1 MSRTS
6 THTSPETKAAR
17 PAWQSWS
24 SPLALGM
31 CSSLLLWLALPPV
44 DLWPLGWVAPIPW
57 LLLIRRKN
65 LQTVQA
71 EAVRSTKNK
80 PLPNTPAQD
89 QPGRFRRLVRWP
101 IRVVWRLKPAF
112 DFSRPYVAIWWAGFA
127 FWLGAVHWLRYPH
140 PLTHFGW
147 LALAFYLA
155 FYLPA
160 FIAISRVAV
169 HRLQVPLTLAA
180 PIVWTG
186 LELARAYLLT
196 GFLMGALA
204 HTQCR
209 WIELIQISDIGG
221 AYAVS
226 LLIMFVASC
235 LARILAC
242 DEQRMAIWPI
252 LPLSLSL
259 LGTLIYGYQRTAD
272 PPRRAGPSVALI
284 QGAIAPDWKMDPDR
298 NKIIH
303 RHYFELT
310 DKALKEKSTD
320 RPIDLIVWPETMYR
334 NPLLIIAPDFAESE
348 ERRTFI
354 EERNAPVTLDLAA
367 IAERLQSPLL
377 FGIDAFEFTDRTYV
391 LHNSAVFVSRQ
402 GELLGRYDKMHRVMF
417 GEYIPFA
424 DSIPFLYQLT
434 PLTGGISPGLK
445 PLSVEVNGVKYSPNI
460 CYETVIP
467 HVIRRQVLA
476 AQAEGKEPD
485 VLINLTNDAWFRGS
499 SELDMHLACGVFRA
513 IECRKPLL
521 IAANEGISAS
531 IDSDGRIVHQL
542 PKRSPGYL
550 LLTDIQ
556 LDDRHS
562 LYLRFGDW
570 VAGICLAMTVIAAL
584 IGIIQTMRRPKS

>member
-6 THTSPETKAAR
+6 THNLPETNAAK

-31 CSSLLLWLALPPV
+31 LGSLLLWLALPPV
-44 DLWPLGWVAPIPW
+44 DFGPLGWIAPIPW
-57 LLLIRRKN
+57 LMLVRRKN
-65 LQTVQA
+65 LRGFQA
-71 EAVRSTKNK
+71 ESAQAAKSND
-80 PLPNTPAQD
+80 PSNTRAND
-89 QPGRFRRLVRWP
+89 QAGFFRRMFRRMVR
-101 IRVVWRLKPAF
+101 RLQPAF
-112 DFSRPYVAIWWAGFA
+112 DVSRPYVAIWWAGFA
-127 FWLGAVHWLRYPH
+127 FWLGALHWLRYPH

-155 FYLPA
+155 FYVPA

-169 HRLQVPLTLAA
+169 YRLHVPLLLAA

-186 LELARAYLLT
+186 LELARAHLLT

-204 HTQCR
+204 HTQYR

-226 LLIMFVASC
+226 LVIMFVAAC
-235 LARILAC
+235 LTRILAC
-242 DEQRMAIWPI
+242 DEQRMTIWPI
-252 LPLSLSL
+252 LPLSLVL
-259 LGTLIYGYQRTAD
+259 LGTLIYGYQRTAN

-284 QGAIAPDWKMDPDR
+284 QGAIAPDWKMDPDLT
-298 NKIIH
+298 KKIH
-303 RHYFELT
+303 REYFDLSE
-310 DKALKEKSTD
+310 KAKEEKSTD

-334 NPLLIIAPDFAESE
+334 NPLLELAPGFAATEKQRS
-348 ERRTFI
+348 FI
-354 EERNAPVTLDLAA
+354 DERNSAVELDLAA
-367 IAERLQSPLL
+367 IAARLQAPLL
-377 FGIDAFEFTDRTYV
+377 FGIDAYEFSDQNIA
-391 LHNSAVFVSRQ
+391 LHNSAIFVKRD
-402 GELLGRYDKMHRVMF
+402 GELLDRYDKMHRVMF

-424 DSIPFLYQLT
+424 DMIPLLYQLT
-434 PLTGGISPGLK
+434 PLTGGIVPGNQ
-445 PLSVEVNGVKYSPNI
+445 PASVELNGVKYSPNI

-467 HVIRRQVLA
+467 HVIRQQVLSA
-476 AQAEGKEPD
+476 RAEGKEPD

-499 SELDMHLACGVFRA
+499 SELEMHLACGVFRA

-542 PKRSPGYL
+542 PKRVASYL
-550 LLTDIQ
+550 LLTDIE
-556 LDDRHS
+556 LDERQS

-570 VAGICLAMTVIAAL
+570 LAGICLALTVVAAVAGIANYEF
-584 IGIIQTMRRPKS
+584 RRKVMSK